1 MKPPSPSHE
10 AAQAALNDY
19 KGSGACA
26 ESECPEGIQD
36 HLLDQQ
42 ENEKARYVARD
53 AEKQTAA
60 KLSLQIKNC
69 HIVAPSD
76 GIIVYANDGRFNNRR
91 PQIANG
97 ATVRERQIIFQIPD
111 VNSPLRVVTH
121 LPQWSMGRLK
131 RGSVVTIRYGGR
143 RDPIQVLTGKID
155 EIARLPDT
163 AGYFYHGP
171 SLYTTRISIDEPP
184 PDLVADTN
192 VRVEID
198 LGEYDNVLTVPADA
212 VVAFQRKDQV
222 AVKTASG
229 TFEWRDVTLG
239 ATDGASI
246 EVTKGVKSGDVVL
259 REPAKVLPPAQRRAS
274 PPIRQPS
281 PHSRNDR
288 ASSRFVLAP
297 IARRSA
303 SMTRSS

>member
-1 MKPPSPSHE
+1 M
-10 AAQAALNDY
+10 NDY
-19 KGSGACA
+19 KESGAGLRA
-26 ESECPEGIQD
+26 NVLKALQD

-42 ENEKARYVARD
+42 ANEKAKYVARD

-60 KLSLQIKNC
+60 KLSLQITNC
-69 HIVAPSD
+69 DIVAPSD

-111 VNSPLRVVTH
+111 VKSPLRVVTH

-155 EIARLPDT
+155 EIAPLPDT
-163 AGYFYHGP
+163 ASYFYHGP
-171 SLYTTRISIDEPP
+171 SLYTTRISLDEPP
-184 PDLVADTN
+184 HDLVADTN

-198 LGEYDNVLTVPADA
+198 LGEFDNVLTVPADA
-212 VVAFQRKDQV
+212 VVAFQRKDHG

-239 ATDGASI
+239 ATDGTSI

-259 REPAKVLPPAQRRAS
+259 REPAKVLPPS
-274 PPIRQPS
+274 PEKGVS
-281 PHSRNDR
+281 PNPP
-288 ASSRFVLAP
+288 AKPTLP
-297 IARRSA
+297 Q
-303 SMTRSS
+303 